1 MKKLFIKYLM
11 NIPGEDLNL
20 IAVLISNEIAKNKTS
35 NEISLMSDL
44 ATLIGAA
51 LAVLAQKKSEQEN
64 TVNSNKTE

>member
-1 MKKLFIKYLM
+1 MTIA
-11 NIPGEDLNL
+11 GEDLNL

-35 NEISLMSDL
+35 DEISLIGDL

-64 TVNSNKTE
+64 TKNNDKNSGSFKNSLL